1 MKIELASHDIEP
13 LVRKVVQECLR
24 QVNDLR
30 EERREQRNGGEPA
43 SSKLLLSSV
52 EAAKMLDISERTLW
66 ELKRSGELPYVPMG
80 NGGKRDSVRYA
91 VTDLTAF
98 IERRKRAG
106 QRTMDDDSSPT
117 EHN

>member
-1 MKIELASHDIEP
+1 MKIELTTHDIEP

-24 QVNDLR
+24 QVYDQR
-30 EERREQRNGGEPA
+30 EHLARKRGDQPA
-43 SSKLLLSSV
+43 SPKLLLNSA

-66 ELKRSGELPYVPMG
+66 ELKRSGELPFVPMG

-91 VTDLTAF
+91 VADLTDF

-106 QRTMDDDSSPT
+106 QRTMDDDSSSS
-117 EHN
+117 ERN